1 MAGFFVTENNDRA
14 AFLDAAPNGQKKEQ
28 QAHGSKPYC
37 EYCDNDFEHDVSSL
51 APNSPTL
58 SGVDCLGMTPI
69 VRRTEGRT
77 GN

>member
-37 EYCDNDFEHDVSSL
+37 EYCDNDFEHDVSPL
-51 APNSPTL
+51 APNSPKPIL
-58 SGVDCLGMTPI
+58 SGVDAL
-69 VRRTEGRT
+69 
-77 GN
+77 